1 MSFIFK
7 TFFSQ
12 VSTCMLSSFNICVP
26 VKLACQKNAILR
38 SILTNGW

>member
-12 VSTCMLSSFNICVP
+12 VSTCMLSSFSICVT
-26 VKLACQKNAILR
+26 VKLACQNNDILQ
-38 SILTNGW
+38 SILTNVW

>member
-12 VSTCMLSSFNICVP
+12 ESTCMLSSFSICVT
-26 VKLACQKNAILR
+26 VEQACQKNAILK
-38 SILTNGW
+38 SSLTNVW